1 MDETKKVLKKQSST
15 SNQGVLLSII
25 LWVAVGLVIGLGVYY
40 LFLAVEAPPPLPK
53 DNITPPT
60 PNITPPLKTKV
71 NITLINEARCTQC
84 ESTSLLLDQIKTFIP
99 SAGLEIDTVSTLDS
113 DDADAKQLISKY
125 SIKKLPSLII
135 SKEASSIPSFEEG
148 WSNVGG
154 VKESDGAFVYK
165 EVYPPYFDLDAE
177 SIVGLVEVIEISS
190 GCLECYDASS
200 FVDYLSS
207 ENVGM
212 YFTNK
217 TSYAANSSEAEM
229 LMKKYNITKLPA
241 FFLSE
246 QASVYPP
253 INLTWTEY
261 GSIESDGW
269 YVYRG
274 SIPPYLDLEKN
285 SSIQGLVALTEIVD
299 PTCVDCYDVSL
310 HKESLTQ
317 SFGMVFSSTTRAN
330 ITSKLGQELIALY
343 NITKVPTVILSKDAL
358 IYKNF
363 NDTWSELGS
372 YEADGSLVFREL
384 DAIGVTYSSINQ
396 TTNTSTN
403 STN

>member
-15 SNQGVLLSII
+15 TNQAALLSIV

-40 LFLAVEAPPPLPK
+40 LFLAVEAPPTPPK

-60 PNITPPLKTKV
+60 PNITPPAKTKV
-71 NITLINEARCTQC
+71 NITLIEEARCPQC
-84 ESTSLLLDQIKTFIP
+84 ESTSLLLDQIKAFLP
-99 SAGLEIDTVSTLDS
+99 QAGLEIDTVSTLKSS
-113 DDADAKQLISKY
+113 DTGAKQLISKY
-125 SIKKLPSLII
+125 SIKKLPSMIV
-135 SKEASSIPSFEEG
+135 SKEAGTDPSFEQG

-165 EVYPPYFDLDAE
+165 EVYPPYFDLDTE
-177 SIVGLVEVIEISS
+177 SIIGFVEVIEITAD
-190 GCLECYDASS
+190 CLDCYNTSS
-200 FVDYLSS
+200 FVDYLES

-212 YFTNK
+212 HFTNK
-217 TSYAANSSEAEM
+217 TNYAANSSEAEI

-241 FFLSE
+241 FFLSG
-246 QASVYPP
+246 QASAYPP
-253 INLTWTEY
+253 INITWTQY

-274 SIPPYLDLEKN
+274 TIPPYMDLEKN
-285 SSIQGLVALTEIVD
+285 SSIQGLVALIEIVD

-310 HKESLTQ
+310 HKESLGQ

-330 ITSKLGQELIALY
+330 TTSKLGQELIALY
-343 NITKVPTVILSKDAL
+343 NITKVPTVILSSDAL
-358 IYKNF
+358 IYQDF
-363 NDTWSELGS
+363 NDTWSDLGS

-384 DAIGVTYSSINQ
+384 DAIKVTYSTINQ
-396 TTNTSTN
+396 TTNTSAN